1 MSDRALTV
9 AGINAVQ
16 VTVDPAA
23 YQTRYALLFDARAVT
38 AVDSEFAQD
47 LAVGTLKDLK
57 TLLKLVEDSRK
68 EVKAPVISLGRS
80 IDTEATK
87 FCEPLEAEANRLARL
102 IASFQ
107 ERQRLAAENAERLR
121 QAELARIEQE
131 RRAAEEAARKAAAE
145 AQAKATSTA
154 EAVEA
159 ERKARLA
166 AQEAEEKAKQE
177 KARAFLAAAPVPVA
191 KPKGLSVT
199 PTLRFEVTD
208 VLVLFTARPELVD
221 LVPKTAAINAALRGG
236 DREIP
241 GLRVWEET
249 RVGVRA

>member
-1 MSDRALTV
+1 MSDRALAV
-9 AGINAVQ
+9 AGINTVQ
-16 VTVDPAA
+16 VTVSPSA
-23 YQTRYALLFDARAVT
+23 YQSRYAVLFDARAVT

-57 TLLKLVEDSRK
+57 ALLKLVEDSRK

-80 IDTEATK
+80 IDQEATK

-107 ERQRLAAENAERLR
+107 ERQRLAAEAAERLR

-145 AQAKATSTA
+145 AQATSTA

-166 AQEAEEKAKQE
+166 AEEAEEKAKQE
-177 KARAFLAAAPVPVA
+177 KARAFLAAAAVPVA
-191 KPKGLSVT
+191 KPKGLSIT

-208 VLVLFTARPELVD
+208 VLALFTARPELVD
-221 LVPKTAAINAALRGG
+221 LVPKPAAINAALRGG

>member
-1 MSDRALTV
+1 
-9 AGINAVQ
+9 
-16 VTVDPAA
+16 
-23 YQTRYALLFDARAVT
+23 
-38 AVDSEFAQD
+38 
-47 LAVGTLKDLK
+47 
-57 TLLKLVEDSRK
+57 
-68 EVKAPVISLGRS
+68 
-80 IDTEATK
+80 
-87 FCEPLEAEANRLARL
+87 
-102 IASFQ
+102 
-107 ERQRLAAENAERLR
+107 
-121 QAELARIEQE
+121 
-131 RRAAEEAARKAAAE
+131 
-145 AQAKATSTA
+145 

-166 AQEAEEKAKQE
+166 AQEAEEEAKQE
-177 KARAFLAAAPVPVA
+177 KARAFLLRFLGLAAAPVPVA